1 MKRIVTFISALFA
14 LCCTLPAQT
23 GQDAQPASR
32 LSRDSILIGDQVIW
46 SVPISI
52 KDGESAMFVQPDEPV
67 APGVETII
75 PFHVDTIAGK
85 HGNIDLEG
93 RMTITSFDSGSFFM
107 PPVIAMVARGG
118 SVDTIFYDGPVLE
131 VNTIPV
137 DTATFQLYDI
147 KGQKTYPLRF
157 GEVFPWVLLV
167 IAAGFAVWAVIRF
180 IRNRRNNR
188 DFFGRLKVSDP
199 PHIVAL
205 RDLEKIRG
213 QKLWQNNK
221 QKQFYSAV
229 TDVLRRY
236 MAGRYEF
243 PAMEQTSAEIFE
255 NLKGR
260 EIDGDML
267 ESIKQLFS
275 TSDFVKF
282 AKHTATD
289 TECEEA
295 IPTAVRFVN
304 ATFEQQLVE
313 EKKEEE

>member
-1 MKRIVTFISALFA
+1 M
-14 LCCTLPAQT
+14 
-23 GQDAQPASR
+23 SR
-32 LSRDSILIGDQVIW
+32 LSRDTILIGDHVVWSIPLQV
-46 SVPISI
+46 
-52 KDGESAMFVQPDEPV
+52 KEGEDATFVQPEDPV

-75 PFHVDTIAGK
+75 PFHVDTLSAKRGR
-85 HGNIDLEG
+85 IDLEG
-93 RMTITSFDSGSFFM
+93 RMTLTSFDSGSFFM
-107 PPVIAMVARGG
+107 PPFIVMVDRDGD
-118 SVDTIFYDGPVLE
+118 VDTVFYDGPVLE

-137 DTATFQLYDI
+137 DTATFQPYDI
-147 KGQKTYPLRF
+147 KGQKTYPVTF
-157 GEVFPWVLLV
+157 GEVFPWVLLA
-167 IAAGFAVWAVIRF
+167 IALGFAVWAAVRF

-236 MAGRYEF
+236 MAGRYDF

-255 NLKGR
+255 NLKDKD
-260 EIDGDML
+260 IDGDMM

-289 TECEEA
+289 TECEEV

-304 ATFEQQLVE
+304 ATFEQQLDE
-313 EKKEEE
+313 EKKEGE

>member
-1 MKRIVTFISALFA
+1 MVFVSIWNAFNDEWDGKTWNKLRKFCDKNSMHFLRLREWVDLYEQFSRIL
-14 LCCTLPAQT
+14 
-23 GQDAQPASR
+23 DAKFENRTCP
-32 LSRDSILIGDQVIW
+32 
-46 SVPISI
+46 
-52 KDGESAMFVQPDEPV
+52 
-67 APGVETII
+67 
-75 PFHVDTIAGK
+75 
-85 HGNIDLEG
+85 
-93 RMTITSFDSGSFFM
+93 FDSFHRDNLH
-107 PPVIAMVARGG
+107 IALLSGFLGG
-118 SVDTIFYDGPVLE
+118 
-131 VNTIPV
+131 
-137 DTATFQLYDI
+137 
-147 KGQKTYPLRF
+147 
-157 GEVFPWVLLV
+157 
-167 IAAGFAVWAVIRF
+167 
-180 IRNRRNNR
+180 
-188 DFFGRLKVSDP
+188 
-199 PHIVAL
+199 VAL

-236 MAGRYEF
+236 MAGRYDF

-289 TECEEA
+289 TECEEV

-304 ATFEQQLVE
+304 ATFEQQLDE
-313 EKKEEE
+313 EKKEGE